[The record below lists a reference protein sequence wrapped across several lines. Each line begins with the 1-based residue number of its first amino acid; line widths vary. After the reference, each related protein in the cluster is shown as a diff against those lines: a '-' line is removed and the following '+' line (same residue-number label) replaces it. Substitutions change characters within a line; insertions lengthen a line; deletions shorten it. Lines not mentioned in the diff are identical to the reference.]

1 MTFYLR
7 KEWTERTQKHRE
19 IGVLF
24 IAPAKRRDKR
34 HAEFD
39 PAPVHILTVEQELHR
54 NDENVSI
61 QFPE

>member
-39 PAPVHILTVEQELHR
+39 PAPVHILAVEQELL
-54 NDENVSI
+54 
-61 QFPE
+61 PE